1 VNRADGAAGGS
12 LVLRFPDPERRLA
25 AVRLVSELFK
35 REPPRPL
42 RRRGDGTWELA
53 LRDLPVDRLEYQLEL
68 VGADGTSRLAL
79 DPAAGVVEG
88 PFGAKSSLELDGYD
102 PPDWLEADAPA
113 GTLEPLELPSRALEA
128 SVTGLLW
135 SAAELDPAEPAPL
148 LVVHDG
154 PEYAE
159 YSQLVRFLDVAA
171 ARGEIRPHRAALLAP
186 VERDEHFSASARYT
200 RALARDLLPALAGL
214 APTPPELRFRVGLGA
229 SLGALALLHAH
240 RLEPDTFGAL
250 VLQSGSFFR
259 ARTDRYER
267 SFGRFARI
275 ARFVGSVLRDE
286 PFGRPVPVA
295 MSCGTGE
302 ENLPNNRALHAALA
316 AQGYPA
322 TLLELRDGH
331 TWTGWRDALAPTLP
345 RLLADVWRETA

>member
-1 VNRADGAAGGS
+1 MTTADGAAGS
-12 LVLRFPDPERRLA
+12 LVLRFPDPERRLTG
-25 AVRLVSELFK
+25 VRLVTELFK
-35 REPPRPL
+35 REPPRML
-42 RRRGDGTWELA
+42 GQRSDGTWELA

-68 VGADGTSRLAL
+68 VGADGTAKLAL

-102 PPDWLEADAPA
+102 PPDWLEEDAPA
-113 GTLEPLELPSRALEA
+113 GLLEPLDLPSRTLRAQ
-128 SVTGLLW
+128 VTGLLW
-135 SAAELDPAEPAPL
+135 SAPGLDPDEPAPL

-159 YSQLVRFLDVAA
+159 YSLLVRFLDVAA

-186 VERDEHFSASARYT
+186 VERDEHYSASARYT
-200 RALARDLLPALAGL
+200 RALTGDLLPALAEL
-214 APTPPELRFRVGLGA
+214 APAPAELRFRVGMGA
-229 SLGALALLHAH
+229 SLGALAMLHAQ
-240 RLEPDTFGAL
+240 RLEPRAFGGL

-259 ARTDRYER
+259 PRTDRHER

-275 ARFVGSVLRDE
+275 TRFVGTVLRAQS
-286 PFGRPVPVA
+286 FARPVPVA

-302 ENLPNNRALHAALA
+302 ENLVNNRAMHAALVR
-316 AQGYPA
+316 QGYPA

-345 RLLADVWRETA
+345 RLLADVWA

>member
-1 VNRADGAAGGS
+1 MTSADGAAGS

-35 REPPRPL
+35 REPPRTL
-42 RRRGDGTWELA
+42 RQRSDGTWELA

-68 VGADGTSRLAL
+68 VGADGTSELAL
-79 DPAAGVVEG
+79 DPAAGVVAG
-88 PFGAKSSLELDGYD
+88 PFGAKSSLERDGYD
-102 PPDWLEADAPA
+102 PPDWLEAEAPA
-113 GTLEPLELPSRALEA
+113 GLLEPLELPSRTLGAP
-128 SVTGLLW
+128 VTGLLW
-135 SAAELDPAEPAPL
+135 SAAGLDPAEPAPL

-159 YSQLVRFLDVAA
+159 FSQLARFLEVAV
-171 ARGEIRPHRAALLAP
+171 ARGDVRGHRAALLAP
-186 VERDEHFSASARYT
+186 VERDEHYSASARYT
-200 RALARDLLPALAGL
+200 RALTRDLVPALAEL
-214 APTPPELRFRVGLGA
+214 APAPAELRFRVGLGA
-229 SLGALALLHAH
+229 SLGALAMLHAQRH
-240 RLEPDTFGAL
+240 EPLAFGAL

-259 ARTDRYER
+259 PRTDRHER

-275 ARFVGSVLRDE
+275 ARFVGTVLRAE
-286 PFGRPVPVA
+286 SFARPVPVA

-302 ENLPNNRALHAALA
+302 ENLVNNRAMHAALVR
-316 AQGYPA
+316 QGYPA

-345 RLLADVWRETA
+345 QLLADSWA

>member
-35 REPPRPL
+35 REPPRLL
-42 RRRGDGTWELA
+42 RQLGDGTWELA

-68 VGADGTSRLAL
+68 VDADGASQLAL
-79 DPAAGVVEG
+79 DPAAAVVEG
-88 PFGAKSSLELDGYD
+88 PFGAKSSLELGGYE

-113 GTLEPLELPSRALEA
+113 GALEPLELPSRTLKA

-135 SAAELDPAEPAPL
+135 SAAGLEPEEPAPL

-154 PEYAE
+154 PEYAA

-171 ARGEIRPHRAALLAP
+171 ARAEIRPHRAALLSP
-186 VERDEHFSASARYT
+186 VERDEHYSASARYT
-200 RALARDLLPALAGL
+200 RALARDLLPALGEL
-214 APTPPELRFRVGLGA
+214 APTPPELRYRVGMGA
-229 SLGALALLHAH
+229 SLGALAMLHAH
-240 RLEPDTFGAL
+240 RIGPETFGAL

-275 ARFVGSVLRDE
+275 ARFVGSVLRAE
-286 PFGRPVPVA
+286 PFARPVPVA

-302 ENLPNNRALHAALA
+302 ENLPNNRAMHAALSR
-316 AQGYPA
+316 QGYPV
-322 TLLELRDGH
+322 TLLEVRDGH
-331 TWTGWRDALAPTLP
+331 TWTGWRDSLAPTLP
-345 RLLADVWRETA
+345 RLFADVWA